1 MSDTGVAQLT
11 DVSMTQIDE
20 QRAGRGL
27 PGKDTGLRWNAPET
41 FQGSPLTLSSD
52 VFSFALLCVEVILP
66 SLPVSYLVLIILEIF
81 TGEVPF
87 PKLTS
92 LIAAMRMLKGGQPEQ
107 PPTMP
112 TDLWL
117 LLTQCWDLTPKQRPS
132 MSYVADTLSNI
143 RIHSNNV
150 HRLAKA

>member
-52 VFSFALLCVEVILP
+52 VFSFALLCVDIDAKDERDSNKNQLARNT
-66 SLPVSYLVLIILEIF
+66 Y
-81 TGEVPF
+81 
-87 PKLTS
+87 
-92 LIAAMRMLKGGQPEQ
+92 PE
-107 PPTMP
+107 
-112 TDLWL
+112 
-117 LLTQCWDLTPKQRPS
+117 
-132 MSYVADTLSNI
+132 A
-143 RIHSNNV
+143 
-150 HRLAKA
+150 